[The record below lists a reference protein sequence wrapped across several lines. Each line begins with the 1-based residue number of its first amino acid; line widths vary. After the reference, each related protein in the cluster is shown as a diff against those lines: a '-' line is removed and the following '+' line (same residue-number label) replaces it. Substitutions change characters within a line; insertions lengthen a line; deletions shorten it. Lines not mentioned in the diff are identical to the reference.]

1 MLTPRA
7 RVSGLTDASGRIRS
21 ISGVCRTQGASHLG
35 ESSMRKGGLLVGMA
49 IGAGMSYL
57 LDPESG
63 GRRRAR
69 LRALVEDQLTG
80 EVESTPSLE
89 TPLRRYGSRRGDIP
103 GLESA
108 TLEPPGDRGA
118 GDRALALLAGAL
130 ALYGIARRGAL
141 GFAAR
146 TIGTGMLWSELRQG
160 QTPAAPVTRERRRVV
175 DVQKTVLIDAPVD
188 RVYEF
193 WTDYENFPLFLSN
206 VREVRDL
213 GGGRSHWSVR
223 GPGGVPIEWD
233 AVLTEQVPGE
243 ILAWRSRP
251 GSMLENAGA
260 VRFRREGEGTRVDLR
275 LCYSPPAGGAGQA
288 VAELL
293 GADPRQRLNE
303 DLGRLKALLE
313 GTYRSEAHGRERES

>member
-1 MLTPRA
+1 
-7 RVSGLTDASGRIRS
+7 
-21 ISGVCRTQGASHLG
+21 
-35 ESSMRKGGLLVGMA
+35 MRKSGLLVGMA

-57 LDPESG
+57 LDPEAG
-63 GRRRAR
+63 ERRRAR
-69 LRALVEDQLTG
+69 LRARIEEGLASEGDWSRMLDAPV
-80 EVESTPSLE
+80 
-89 TPLRRYGSRRGDIP
+89 RRYGTRQGDLP

-108 TLEPPGDRGA
+108 TLERATGRPQADRTMT
-118 GDRALALLAGAL
+118 LLAGAL
-130 ALYGIARRGAL
+130 ALYGVTRRGPL

-146 TIGTGMLWSELRQG
+146 TLGAGMLWSELRQPG
-160 QTPAAPVTRERRRVV
+160 TPAAPSGRERRRTV
-175 DVQKTVLIDAPVD
+175 DIQKTLFIEAPPEQ
-188 RVYEF
+188 VYEF
-193 WTDYENFPLFLSN
+193 WTDYENFPLFMSS

-213 GGGRSHWSVR
+213 GGGRSHWVVR

-260 VRFRREGEGTRVDLR
+260 VRFRPEGQGTRVDLR

-293 GADPRQRLNE
+293 GADPRAKLNE
-303 DLGRLKALLE
+303 DLGRLKSLLE
-313 GTYRSEAHGRERES
+313 GTHRSETDAGDRG